1 MQGMFALQAFASRS
15 TIEHNDNVVDAFLK
29 KHANDFTV
37 RPDTTKD
44 RTHRYMKL
52 SVDEAIEFLS
62 SFNFKN
68 WPDAQRKANTI
79 RYLRYLSAEDNENPI
94 KYVWFYQ
101 MAFDSAPRHRSFDK
115 EKCRL
120 AKNTDLFA
128 GPSSVQ
134 DSTNYP
140 GDRKIYGSEDTIT
153 IQLHHIEFDGA
164 ALDFPRTAYTL
175 AMYYPK
181 ELAANYCM
189 NIENTIDD
197 SDEE

>member
-1 MQGMFALQAFASRS
+1 MARIA
-15 TIEHNDNVVDAFLK
+15 
-29 KHANDFTV
+29 
-37 RPDTTKD
+37 P
-44 RTHRYMKL
+44 
-52 SVDEAIEFLS
+52 
-62 SFNFKN
+62 
-68 WPDAQRKANTI
+68 PDAQRKANTI

-164 ALDFPRTAYTL
+164 ALDFPRRGSAGEYQ
-175 AMYYPK
+175 A
-181 ELAANYCM
+181 
-189 NIENTIDD
+189 
-197 SDEE
+197 DEQAVVPRLRWRVSGR